1 MLVQEQPSTIVR
13 QHTCSKNFCKS
24 QRKTFEILLLHPI
37 ALWYTCF
44 LVNFGKLFQ
53 NSSFTELIRATAFAF
68 TTEGSIIK
76 DLSPMLKWVLFFLTA
91 LLRILFFVLILYTA
105 LKKATRKT
113 YILQPQNSLIYTRTV
128 IKSLHSS
135 LLQTSEFLLK

>member
-1 MLVQEQPSTIVR
+1 MLVQEQPSTFVR
-13 QHTCSKNFCKS
+13 QHTCSKKFCKS

-76 DLSPMLKWVLFFLTA
+76 DLSPILKWVLFFLTA
-91 LLRILFFVLILYTA
+91 LLRILFFCFDIVYGTQKSDEKNVFFATA
-105 LKKATRKT
+105 K
-113 YILQPQNSLIYTRTV
+113 
-128 IKSLHSS
+128 
-135 LLQTSEFLLK
+135 